1 MNSDIDIHSIVPK
14 LICTFYTFL
23 SDKYLFILTEF
34 RNEQIIAGIG
44 KFPKGELERMTR
56 FNLILMLIAC
66 MFMSVGIVMAQEEE
80 AVETPMEDEVTTETD
95 DVPVGDTMGG
105 DATIKGEVIDTTADQ
120 NPIPEVTVSIVGSD
134 GQEFTATTDK
144 DGKYEKTGL
153 QAGRYTISYSKV
165 GYGDR
170 VGKTKLV
177 AAGGEIFDRI
187 KMREKDNIYTFFRKF
202 GFVFYPLAIC
212 SIVALTF
219 IIERLFTFLRSRSR
233 IGTEQFIASIADSLR
248 KENIMEAVSTCEE
261 AGGPLANVLKA
272 GLLRYSQ
279 AQIEERDITK
289 EEIQESIEEASLLEI
304 PELERNLPVLGTV
317 AVVSPLFGLLG
328 TVTGMITAFTT
339 IALEGTGDPQ
349 QLAEGISQALL
360 TTAGGLTIAIP
371 CLIFFQL
378 FDSWVNRH
386 MVEISQVST
395 EIVNQLIVGEADA

>member
-1 MNSDIDIHSIVPK
+1 
-14 LICTFYTFL
+14 
-23 SDKYLFILTEF
+23 
-34 RNEQIIAGIG
+34 
-44 KFPKGELERMTR
+44 MTR
-56 FNLILMLIAC
+56 LSLILMLVVC

-80 AVETPMEDEVTTETD
+80 AADAPTEDASADTQEVD
-95 DVPVGDTMGG
+95 SMGDN
-105 DATIKGEVIDTTADQ
+105 ATIKGEVIDTSTEQ
-120 NPIPEVTVSIVGSD
+120 NPIEGVTVTIVSSAD
-134 GQEFTATTDK
+134 DQRFTVTTDK
-144 DGKYEKTGL
+144 DGQYEKTGL
-153 QAGRYTISYSKV
+153 PAGRYTISVTKE

-170 VGKTKLV
+170 VGKSKVV

-187 KMREKDNIYTFFRKF
+187 KMRERDNIYTFFKKF
-202 GFVFYPLAIC
+202 GFVFYPLAVC

-219 IIERLFTFLRSRSR
+219 IIERLFTFVRSRSR

-289 EEIQESIEEASLLEI
+289 EEIQEAIEEASLLEI

-349 QLAEGISQALL
+349 QLAGGISQALL

-395 EIVNQLIVGEADA
+395 EIVNQLIVGEANA

>member
-1 MNSDIDIHSIVPK
+1 MIR
-14 LICTFYTFL
+14 L
-23 SDKYLFILTEF
+23 S
-34 RNEQIIAGIG
+34 
-44 KFPKGELERMTR
+44 
-56 FNLILMLIAC
+56 LILMLIAC
-66 MFMSVGIVMAQEEE
+66 MFMSIGIVIAQEEAAE
-80 AVETPMEDEVTTETD
+80 ETPMGD
-95 DVPVGDTMGG
+95 DSAVEGD
-105 DATIKGEVIDTTADQ
+105 DATIVDETMEEAATITGTVIDTTADQ
-120 NPIPEVTVSIVGSD
+120 NPIGGVTVTIVGSD
-134 GQEFTATTDK
+134 GKKFTAETDK
-144 DGKYEKTGL
+144 DGLYRKTGIP
-153 QAGRYTISYSKV
+153 AGRYTISYTKD
-165 GYGDR
+165 GYADR
-170 VGKTKLV
+170 VGKTKV
-177 AAGGEIFDRI
+177 VSAGRELQDRI

-395 EIVNQLIVGEADA
+395 EIVNQLIVGEADV

>member
-1 MNSDIDIHSIVPK
+1 MNRLSSI
-14 LICTFYTFL
+14 F
-23 SDKYLFILTEF
+23 
-34 RNEQIIAGIG
+34 
-44 KFPKGELERMTR
+44 
-56 FNLILMLIAC
+56 MLVAC
-66 MFMSVGIVMAQEEE
+66 LFMSVGIVAAQEEASE
-80 AVETPMEDEVTTETD
+80 EPEVIEPGVGAEDASDTD
-95 DVPVGDTMGG
+95 TLGDR
-105 DATIKGEVIDTTADQ
+105 ATIKGEVVDTSTDL
-120 NPIPEVTVSIVGSD
+120 NPIEGVTVTIVRGID
-134 GQEFTATTDK
+134 EQEFTTTTDK
-144 DGKYEKTGL
+144 DGAYSMTDL
-153 QAGRYTISYSKV
+153 DPGRYTISYTKE
-165 GYGDR
+165 GYGKR
-170 VGKTKLV
+170 VGKSKVL
-177 AAGGEIFDRI
+177 APGGEIFDRT
-187 KMREKDNIYTFFRKF
+187 KMRKKDNIISFFQKF

-212 SIVALTF
+212 SVVALTF
-219 IIERLFTFLRSRSR
+219 IIERLFTFVRSRSR

-289 EEIQESIEEASLLEI
+289 EEIQEAIEEASLLEI

-395 EIVNQLIVGEADA
+395 EIVNQLIVGDANA

>member
-1 MNSDIDIHSIVPK
+1 MCFSH
-14 LICTFYTFL
+14 C
-23 SDKYLFILTEF
+23 
-34 RNEQIIAGIG
+34 QIILIENLL
-44 KFPKGELERMTR
+44 PNRHITKGEQVRMTR
-56 FNLILMLIAC
+56 LSLILMLVAC
-66 MFMSVGIVMAQEEE
+66 VFMSAGIVIAQEEE
-80 AVETPMEDEVTTETD
+80 AVETPSVDAADESVDTQ
-95 DVPVGDTMGG
+95 DVDDTMGVG
-105 DATIKGEVIDTTADQ
+105 ATIKGEIIDTSTEQ
-120 NPIPEVTVSIVGSD
+120 KPIEGVTVKIVSVE
-134 GQEFTATTDK
+134 GQEYIVTTDK
-144 DGKYEKTGL
+144 EGAYEKTGL
-153 QAGRYTISYSKV
+153 PAGRYTISVSKE

-170 VGKTKLV
+170 IGKSKVV

-187 KMREKDNIYTFFRKF
+187 KMREKDNIISFFKKF

-212 SIVALTF
+212 SVVALTF
-219 IIERLFTFLRSRSR
+219 IIERLFTFVRSRSR

-289 EEIQESIEEASLLEI
+289 EEIQEAIEEASLLEI

-349 QLAEGISQALL
+349 QLAGGISQALL
-360 TTAGGLTIAIP
+360 TTAGGLTVAIP

-395 EIVNQLIVGEADA
+395 EIVNQLIIGDANA

>member
-1 MNSDIDIHSIVPK
+1 MIR
-14 LICTFYTFL
+14 L
-23 SDKYLFILTEF
+23 S
-34 RNEQIIAGIG
+34 
-44 KFPKGELERMTR
+44 
-56 FNLILMLIAC
+56 LILMLVAC
-66 MFMSVGIVMAQEEE
+66 MFMSVGIVMAQDEE
-80 AVETPMEDEVTTETD
+80 AADTPSADAADTQGAEVVE
-95 DVPVGDTMGG
+95 GG
-105 DATIKGEVIDTTADQ
+105 ATIRGEVVDTTTDQ
-120 NPIPEVTVSIVGSD
+120 NPIEGVAVKIVNTSTGQEDIVETNSD
-134 GQEFTATTDK
+134 GI
-144 DGKYEKTGL
+144 YEKTGL
-153 QAGRYTISYSKV
+153 PAGRYTMSYAKE
-165 GYGDR
+165 GYGPR
-170 VGKTKLV
+170 VGKSKVV
-177 AAGGEIFDRI
+177 AAGGEISERI
-187 KMREKDNIYTFFRKF
+187 KMREKDTIVSFFKKF

-219 IIERLFTFLRSRSR
+219 IIERLFTFVRSRSR

-289 EEIQESIEEASLLEI
+289 EEIQEAIEEASLLEI

-349 QLAEGISQALL
+349 QLAGGISQALL

-395 EIVNQLIVGEADA
+395 EIVNQLIVGEANA

>member
-1 MNSDIDIHSIVPK
+1 
-14 LICTFYTFL
+14 
-23 SDKYLFILTEF
+23 
-34 RNEQIIAGIG
+34 
-44 KFPKGELERMTR
+44 MTR
-56 FNLILMLIAC
+56 LSLILMLIAC
-66 MFMSVGIVMAQEEE
+66 MFMSVGIVMAQEEAE
-80 AVETPMEDEVTTETD
+80 ETPMGDDSALEGDDSALEGDDSTSVDETL
-95 DVPVGDTMGG
+95 GG

-120 NPIPEVTVSIVGSD
+120 NPIEGVTVSIVGSD
-134 GQEFTATTDK
+134 GQEVLATTDK
-144 DGKYEKTGL
+144 DGKYEKTGFE
-153 QAGRYTISYSKV
+153 AGRYTISYTKD
-165 GYGDR
+165 GYGKR

-177 AAGGEIFDRI
+177 AVGGEIFDRI

>member
-1 MNSDIDIHSIVPK
+1 MK
-14 LICTFYTFL
+14 RL
-23 SDKYLFILTEF
+23 S
-34 RNEQIIAGIG
+34 
-44 KFPKGELERMTR
+44 
-56 FNLILMLIAC
+56 LILMLVAC
-66 MFMSVGIVMAQEEE
+66 MFMSVDIVMAQDEE
-80 AVETPMEDEVTTETD
+80 ASEPADAGAEDGEILD
-95 DVPVGDTMGG
+95 DTIGTG
-105 DATIKGEVIDTTADQ
+105 ATIRGDIIDTSTDQ
-120 NPIPEVTVSIVGSD
+120 NPIQGATVEITRNSD
-134 GQEFTATTDK
+134 GQQFEAITNEEGA
-144 DGKYEKTGL
+144 YEKIGIPP
-153 QAGRYTISYSKV
+153 GRYTISVFKE
-165 GYGDR
+165 GYGNR
-170 VGKTKLV
+170 VGKSKVV
-177 AAGGEIFDRI
+177 AAGQEIYERI
-187 KMREKDNIYTFFRKF
+187 KMREKDNIVSFFKKF

-212 SIVALTF
+212 SVVALTF
-219 IIERLFTFLRSRSR
+219 IIERLFTFVRSRSR

-289 EEIQESIEEASLLEI
+289 EEIQEAIEEASLLEI

-395 EIVNQLIVGEADA
+395 EIVNQLIISDVNA

>member
-1 MNSDIDIHSIVPK
+1 
-14 LICTFYTFL
+14 
-23 SDKYLFILTEF
+23 
-34 RNEQIIAGIG
+34 
-44 KFPKGELERMTR
+44 MTR
-56 FNLILMLIAC
+56 LSLILMLIAC
-66 MFMSVGIVMAQEEE
+66 MFMSVGIVMAQEEAE
-80 AVETPMEDEVTTETD
+80 ETPTGDDSALEGDDSALEGDDSADVAETLE
-95 DVPVGDTMGG
+95 GN
-105 DATIKGEVIDTTADQ
+105 ATITGEVIDTTADQ
-120 NPIPEVTVSIVGSD
+120 EPIDGVTVTIVRNKD
-134 GQEFTATTDK
+134 GQVFTAETK
-144 DGKYEKTGL
+144 DGGRYSRAGL
-153 QAGRYTISYSKV
+153 EPGRYTMSYSKD
-165 GYGDR
+165 GYSDR
-170 VGKTKLV
+170 VGKAKQV
-177 AAGGEIFDRI
+177 PAGGEIFDRI
-187 KMREKDNIYTFFRKF
+187 KMRKKDNIYTFFKKF

>member
-1 MNSDIDIHSIVPK
+1 MI
-14 LICTFYTFL
+14 
-23 SDKYLFILTEF
+23 
-34 RNEQIIAGIG
+34 
-44 KFPKGELERMTR
+44 R
-56 FNLILMLIAC
+56 FSFVLMLIAC
-66 MFMSVGIVMAQEEE
+66 VGMSAGLVFAQDDAGAGGGTVRGQIVDTTTAQGPIEGVDVQIVSVG
-80 AVETPMEDEVTTETD
+80 
-95 DVPVGDTMGG
+95 
-105 DATIKGEVIDTTADQ
+105 DQ
-120 NPIPEVTVSIVGSD
+120 RY
-134 GQEFTATTDK
+134 TATTDVNG
-144 DGKYEKTGL
+144 DYEKSGIP
-153 QAGRYTISYSKV
+153 AGRYLISIYRE

-170 VGKTKLV
+170 VGKAVTVVNGGDHFIPLKMTK
-177 AAGGEIFDRI
+177 
-187 KMREKDNIYTFFRKF
+187 KDTIITFFQKF
-202 GFVFYPLAIC
+202 GFVFWPLALC
-212 SIVALTF
+212 SITALTF
-219 IIERLFTFLRSRSR
+219 IIERLFTFVRSRSR

-279 AQIEERDITK
+279 AQIEERDISK

-328 TVTGMITAFTT
+328 TVTGMINAFTT

-349 QLAEGISQALL
+349 QLAGGISQALL
-360 TTAGGLTIAIP
+360 TTAAGLTVAIP

-395 EIVNQLIVGEADA
+395 EIINQLIVSEGGDA

>member
-1 MNSDIDIHSIVPK
+1 
-14 LICTFYTFL
+14 
-23 SDKYLFILTEF
+23 
-34 RNEQIIAGIG
+34 
-44 KFPKGELERMTR
+44 
-56 FNLILMLIAC
+56 MLIAC
-66 MFMSVGIVMAQEEE
+66 MFMSVGIVMAQEE
-80 AVETPMEDEVTTETD
+80 AVEETPMVDDSTVEGDDATAVDETL
-95 DVPVGDTMGG
+95 GG

-134 GQEFTATTDK
+134 GQTVTTTTDG
-144 DGKYEKTGL
+144 DGKYEQTGL
-153 QAGRYTISYSKV
+153 AAGRYTISYSKD

>member
-1 MNSDIDIHSIVPK
+1 
-14 LICTFYTFL
+14 
-23 SDKYLFILTEF
+23 
-34 RNEQIIAGIG
+34 
-44 KFPKGELERMTR
+44 MTR
-56 FNLILMLIAC
+56 LSLILMLIAC

-80 AVETPMEDEVTTETD
+80 AEETPMGDDSALEGDDSTLVDETL
-95 DVPVGDTMGG
+95 PG

-120 NPIPEVTVSIVGSD
+120 NPIPEVNVLIVGSD
-134 GQEFTATTDK
+134 GQEFDAITDK

-153 QAGRYTISYSKV
+153 EAGRYTISYSKD

-187 KMREKDNIYTFFRKF
+187 KMRERDNIYTFFRKF

>member
-1 MNSDIDIHSIVPK
+1 
-14 LICTFYTFL
+14 
-23 SDKYLFILTEF
+23 
-34 RNEQIIAGIG
+34 
-44 KFPKGELERMTR
+44 MTR
-56 FNLILMLIAC
+56 LSLILMFVAC

-80 AVETPMEDEVTTETD
+80 AEEAPVDDASDAQETAEIVD
-95 DVPVGDTMGG
+95 GG
-105 DATIKGEVIDTTADQ
+105 ATIKGEIIDTSTEQ
-120 NPIPEVTVSIVGSD
+120 NPIEGVTVSIVNSSSG
-134 GQEFTATTDK
+134 EEYIATTDA
-144 DGKYEKTGL
+144 DGAYERTGL
-153 QAGRYTISYSKV
+153 PAGRYTISASKEGYGARIGKSKV
-165 GYGDR
+165 
-170 VGKTKLV
+170 V
-177 AAGGEIFDRI
+177 AVGGEIFDRI
-187 KMREKDNIYTFFRKF
+187 KMREKDTIVSFFQKF
-202 GFVFYPLAIC
+202 GLVFYPLAIC

-219 IIERLFTFLRSRSR
+219 IIERLFTFVRSRSR

-289 EEIQESIEEASLLEI
+289 EEIQEAIEEASLLEI

-328 TVTGMITAFTT
+328 TVTGMISAFTT

>member
-1 MNSDIDIHSIVPK
+1 
-14 LICTFYTFL
+14 
-23 SDKYLFILTEF
+23 
-34 RNEQIIAGIG
+34 
-44 KFPKGELERMTR
+44 MTR
-56 FNLILMLIAC
+56 FSLIMMLIAC

-80 AVETPMEDEVTTETD
+80 AVETPMEEEVTTEVDGSTAVD
-95 DVPVGDTMGG
+95 DTVRG
-105 DATIKGEVIDTTADQ
+105 DATIKGEVIDTTTDQ

-134 GQEFTATTDK
+134 GQEYTTTTDK
-144 DGKYEKTGL
+144 DGKYEQTGL
-153 QAGRYTISYSKV
+153 QAGRYTISYAKD

-187 KMREKDNIYTFFRKF
+187 KMRERDNIYTFFRKF

>member
-1 MNSDIDIHSIVPK
+1 MK
-14 LICTFYTFL
+14 RL
-23 SDKYLFILTEF
+23 S
-34 RNEQIIAGIG
+34 
-44 KFPKGELERMTR
+44 
-56 FNLILMLIAC
+56 LILMLVAC
-66 MFMSVGIVMAQEEE
+66 MFMSVGIAMAQDEE
-80 AVETPMEDEVTTETD
+80 ASEPADAGAEDGEI
-95 DVPVGDTMGG
+95 DTMGAGATVKG
-105 DATIKGEVIDTTADQ
+105 DIVDTSADQ
-120 NPIPEVTVSIVGSD
+120 TPIGGVTVEITRNSDSQKFMAETNDEGS
-134 GQEFTATTDK
+134 
-144 DGKYEKTGL
+144 YEKTGIP
-153 QAGRYTISYSKV
+153 AGRYTISVSKEGYGNRIGKSKV
-165 GYGDR
+165 IAPGQEVY
-170 VGKTKLV
+170 
-177 AAGGEIFDRI
+177 DRI
-187 KMREKDNIYTFFRKF
+187 KMRKKDTIVSFFKKF

-212 SIVALTF
+212 SVVALTF
-219 IIERLFTFLRSRSR
+219 IIERLFTFVRSRSR

-289 EEIQESIEEASLLEI
+289 EEIQEAIEEASLLEI

-395 EIVNQLIVGEADA
+395 EIINQLIVSDVNA